1 MRFNKTYFFILIF
14 CSTIKAEIGITLI
27 GGFNHSNVFHQ
38 DEQIQE
44 WSGDIKSLSF
54 AIERKI
60 GPLITS
66 IGYING
72 GFINGFSDID
82 TTLNISYLN
91 IESYYPINIGKI
103 RFIGGVYLAN
113 PLSAIESYS
122 TGSSITVTPE
132 EFNID
137 YGILTGISFG
147 VTEKIGF
154 RIVLHYGLE
163 DVWKKPIEQR
173 SITTILTGV
182 NIYFNL

>member
-1 MRFNKTYFFILIF
+1 MKELNR
-14 CSTIKAEIGITLI
+14 IK
-27 GGFNHSNVFHQ
+27 NVFSK
-38 DEQIQE
+38 I
-44 WSGDIKSLSF
+44 SIVKKSSL
-54 AIERKI
+54 
-60 GPLITS
+60 
-66 IGYING
+66 
-72 GFINGFSDID
+72 
-82 TTLNISYLN
+82 
-91 IESYYPINIGKI
+91 
-103 RFIGGVYLAN
+103 
-113 PLSAIESYS
+113 
-122 TGSSITVTPE
+122 E

>member
-1 MRFNKTYFFILIF
+1 M
-14 CSTIKAEIGITLI
+14 
-27 GGFNHSNVFHQ
+27 
-38 DEQIQE
+38 
-44 WSGDIKSLSF
+44 
-54 AIERKI
+54 
-60 GPLITS
+60 
-66 IGYING
+66 
-72 GFINGFSDID
+72 
-82 TTLNISYLN
+82 
-91 IESYYPINIGKI
+91 
-103 RFIGGVYLAN
+103 GGVYLAN
-113 PLSAIESYS
+113 PISAIESYS

>member
-1 MRFNKTYFFILIF
+1 MRFNKIFFFILIF
-14 CSTIKAEIGITLI
+14 FSTLKAEIGITLI

-38 DEQIQE
+38 DQQIQE

-60 GPLITS
+60 GPLNTS

-72 GFINGFSDID
+72 GFINGYSDID

-122 TGSSITVTPE
+122 TGSSIAITPE
-132 EFNID
+132 ELNID
-137 YGILTGISFG
+137 YGILTGVSYG
-147 VTEKIGF
+147 LTEKIGL
-154 RIVLHYGLE
+154 RILLHYGLE
-163 DVWKKPIEQR
+163 DIWKNPIEQR

-182 NIYFNL
+182 NIYYNL